1 MGSARDLCDG
11 FVGGD
16 FGIASTIET
25 EWLTETTGGLG
36 SDQFRTPTRKPDVSG
51 QALTEEI
58 L

>member
-25 EWLTETTGGLG
+25 ERLTETTGGLG
-36 SDQFRTPTRKPDVSG
+36 SDQFRTRHDNLMSQAKP
-51 QALTEEI
+51 
-58 L
+58 